1 MEHNIEK
8 PAYITGSA
16 KWILIITAL
25 SCAVLELIDSTAV
38 GVSRPAMMGSLG
50 ATTMEIAWVIT
61 AYALGNVITVPLS
74 AMLSIQFGRKI
85 YFTASVIVFTVSS
98 LMCGLSSSLWV
109 LVFWRFIQGL
119 GGGGLLSTS
128 QSIISDSFAPAEAA
142 TGVAIFGMGVLLGP
156 AIGPVLGGYITDSMS
171 WHWIFFINVPIGI
184 AAAFL
189 AWKYVPN
196 LQGAVK
202 PKKMDWMGII
212 FMIIGLCSLQYF
224 LEEGSS
230 KDWFESTEIT
240 IFFILSVAGLTA
252 FVWRELTVEEPAVNL
267 KLYRS
272 LHLALGNL
280 MNLILGMM
288 LIGVF
293 FIFPLFAQ
301 DILGWTATMQGEF
314 LVSSSI
320 ASIFAMLLVSKVI
333 LKKVSYHVASIS
345 GILLFVLFLVLL
357 SSSSA
362 DSNEHTLFWPFI
374 ISSFGKALVMVP
386 IMTMALAGLKG
397 VELAQATGLS
407 NIMRQLGSAIGV
419 AFINIYLDHDKA
431 FVRGSMVGYI
441 NDYSEIASE
450 RISAVS
456 QTFTAAGYSNE
467 EAMQAA
473 YKSLDQV
480 LTKQELLVTYNHIYI
495 IAALFLLVSIPILLM
510 IRSPKQ
516 EADPQQN
523 DVVH

>member
-1 MEHNIEK
+1 METSTQT
-8 PAYITGSA
+8 PVYITGSA

-25 SCAVLELIDSTAV
+25 SCAMLELIDSTAV
-38 GVSRPAMMGSLG
+38 SVSRPAMMGSLG

-74 AMLSIQFGRKI
+74 AMLSSLFGRKV
-85 YFTASVIVFTVSS
+85 YFTGSVIIFTVAS

-128 QSIISDSFAPAEAA
+128 QSIISDSFSPAEAA
-142 TGVAIFGMGVLLGP
+142 TGVAIFGMGVLMGP
-156 AIGPVLGGYITDSMS
+156 AIGPVLGGYITDSIS
-171 WHWIFFINVPIGI
+171 WHWIFFINIPIGI
-184 AAAFL
+184 VATFL
-189 AWKYVPN
+189 AWKYVPD

-202 PKKMDWMGII
+202 PKKMDWLGIT

-224 LEEGSS
+224 LEEGGS
-230 KDWFESTEIT
+230 KDWFESSEII
-240 IFFILSVAGLTA
+240 IFFIIALTGLTA
-252 FVWRELTVEEPAVNL
+252 FVWRELTVDEPAVNL
-267 KLYRS
+267 KLYKS

-314 LVSSSI
+314 LIPSSI

-333 LKKVSYHVASIS
+333 LKKVNYHVASIS
-345 GILLFVLFLVLL
+345 GILMFILFLVLL

-362 DSNEHTLFWPFI
+362 DSNQHTLFWPFI
-374 ISSFGKALVMVP
+374 ISSFGKALIMVP
-386 IMTMALAGLKG
+386 IMTMALAGLRG
-397 VELAQATGLS
+397 TELAQATGLS

-419 AFINIYLDHDKA
+419 ALINIYIEHDKA
-431 FVRGSMVGYI
+431 FVRGNMVGNI
-441 NDYSEIASE
+441 NDYNEIVSE
-450 RISAVS
+450 RISGAS
-456 QTFTAAGYSNE
+456 QTFIAAGYSKE
-467 EAMQAA
+467 DALHAA
-473 YKSLDQV
+473 YKSIDQ
-480 LTKQELLVTYNHIYI
+480 LLIKQELLVTYNHVY
-495 IAALFLLVSIPILLM
+495 IAAAFFLLVSIPILLM

-516 EADPQQN
+516 KLDIN
-523 DVVH
+523 HSDVVH